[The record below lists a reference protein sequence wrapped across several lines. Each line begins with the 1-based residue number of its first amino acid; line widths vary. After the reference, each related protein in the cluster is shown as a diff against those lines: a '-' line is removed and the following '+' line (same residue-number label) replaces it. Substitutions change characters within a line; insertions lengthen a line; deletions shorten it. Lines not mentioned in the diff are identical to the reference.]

1 MLVVQCSWEEMKRSD
16 TSFVSPIAWPSKTRE
31 RSSKMTDFF
40 KKKQR
45 TFLQKWR
52 TFFLHLQRGRK
63 KKSKEWRVE
72 KEWKK
77 KNLIRYFANHKEII
91 TFAAYIVIIT
101 ALLALIDKHSGL
113 TSQLWVDKIAVDM
126 LRRWTRSVKRWRPCI
141 SLFRLASFA
150 SPSNA

>member
-1 MLVVQCSWEEMKRSD
+1 MLVGRNEKEWHLFCEPHRMAFKNKG
-16 TSFVSPIAWPSKTRE
+16 A
-31 RSSKMTDFF
+31 FF
-40 KKKQR
+40 KNDGLFQKKQR